1 MTIGGRCHEQQHSP
15 LMDPR
20 KVKMPVPSFSAP
32 DAICRQTRTY
42 TRAHSV
48 VFLKTAE
55 SYGGLSNM
63 ASGFPLSVNGLR
75 ILTSEALYQAC
86 RFPHRP
92 DLQRLIIAQ
101 RSPMTAKMK
110 GEPHL
115 HDSRP
120 DWDRVRVVV
129 MRWCLCVKLAQHWK
143 TFGELLRSAGDRPI
157 VEQSWK
163 NDFWGAKPADDGTLR
178 GVNALGRLLMELRE
192 LVQREPRTSLLQV
205 EPLPI
210 PDFLLDGRPVERV
223 VAGQPGPAVL
233 FRHQPTKDV
242 RHTVTAPAAGQLS
255 LDGSSPSAVPSAQ
268 QYSLVYRTE
277 QD

>member
-1 MTIGGRCHEQQHSP
+1 MKAGGKCRKGTPP
-15 LMDPR
+15 LTNPR
-20 KVKMPVPSFSAP
+20 EPKMPPSPYNPP
-32 DAICRQTRTY
+32 DAIRRQTRTY

-48 VFLKTAE
+48 VFLKTTE
-55 SYGGLSNM
+55 PYGGLSNM
-63 ASGFPLSVNGLR
+63 AGGFPLRVNDLR
-75 ILTSEALYQAC
+75 IPTSEALYQAC

-110 GEPHL
+110 AEPHL

-120 DWDRVRVVV
+120 DWDRVRVAV
-129 MRWCLCVKLAQHWK
+129 MRWCLRVKLAQHWK
-143 TFGELLRSAGDRPI
+143 TFGELLRSTGELPI

-163 NDFWGAKPADDGTLR
+163 DDFWGVKPTDDGTLR
-178 GVNALGRLLMELRE
+178 GVNTLGRLLMELRE

-210 PDFLLDGRPVERV
+210 PDFLLDGHPVERV
-223 VAGQPGPAVL
+223 
-233 FRHQPTKDV
+233 
-242 RHTVTAPAAGQLS
+242 AAGQLGPAGLFGHQPTEDALHTVPAAAQLP
-255 LDGSSPSAVPSAQ
+255 LDRLSSSEGPSVREDAAA
-268 QYSLVYRTE
+268 YRTR

>member
-1 MTIGGRCHEQQHSP
+1 MRSVKGATEGTPP

-20 KVKMPVPSFSAP
+20 KVEMPVPLFSTP
-32 DAICRQTRTY
+32 DGIRRQTRTY

-120 DWDRVRVVV
+120 DWDRVRVVI
-129 MRWCLCVKLAQHWK
+129 MRWCLRVKLAQHWK
-143 TFGELLRSAGDRPI
+143 TFGELLRSVGDRPI

-223 VAGQPGPAVL
+223 VAGQPGPAGL

-242 RHTVTAPAAGQLS
+242 RHAVTTPATGQLPLGRLS
-255 LDGSSPSAVPSAQ
+255 SSEGSSVREDAAA
-268 QYSLVYRTE
+268 YRTG

>member
-1 MTIGGRCHEQQHSP
+1 MTIGGRCHEQHSP

-20 KVKMPVPSFSAP
+20 KVKMPVPPFTTP

-48 VFLKTAE
+48 VFLKTTE
-55 SYGGLSNM
+55 PYGGLSNM
-63 ASGFPLSVNGLR
+63 AGGFPLCVNGLC
-75 ILTSEALYQAC
+75 IPTSEALYQAC

-101 RSPMTAKMK
+101 RSPMAAKMK
-110 GEPHL
+110 AEPHL

-120 DWDRVRVVV
+120 DWDRVRVAV
-129 MRWCLCVKLAQHWK
+129 MRWCLRVKLAQHWK
-143 TFGELLRSAGDRPI
+143 TFGELLRSTGELPI

-163 NDFWGAKPADDGTLR
+163 DDFWGAKPADDGTLR

-192 LVQREPRTSLLQV
+192 LVPREPRTSLLQV

-210 PDFLLDGRPVERV
+210 PDFLLDGHPVERV
-223 VAGQPGPAVL
+223 VAGQLGSAGL
-233 FRHQPTKDV
+233 FRHQPTEDAL
-242 RHTVTAPAAGQLS
+242 HTVPAAAQLP
-255 LDGSSPSAVPSAQ
+255 LDRLSSSEGPSVREDAAA
-268 QYSLVYRTE
+268 YRTG